1 MCNCFLDRTVVVVSN
16 KQINRQDRL
25 HLISIHDAEH
35 LNMYANANYS
45 HYFFTD
51 PRDGGR
57 VGAGGA
63 ALREAV
69 EFPQL
74 PRGA

>member
-1 MCNCFLDRTVVVVSN
+1 MQLFSDRIVVVVLN
-16 KQINRQDRL
+16 KQINRQDSS
-25 HLISIHDAEH
+25 HLISIHDAKH
-35 LNMYANANYS
+35 LNMYANADYS

-51 PRDGGR
+51 PRDAGR
-57 VGAGGA
+57 EGAGGS

-74 PRGA
+74 PQGP

>member
-1 MCNCFLDRTVVVVSN
+1 MQLFSDRIVVVVSN
-16 KQINRQDRL
+16 KQINRQDSL
-25 HLISIHDAEH
+25 HLISIHDAER
-35 LNMYANANYS
+35 LNMYANAYSS

-51 PRDGGR
+51 TRDAGR
-57 VGAGGA
+57 VGAGGS
-63 ALREAV
+63 ALHEAM